1 MSINHLFLIT
11 FLELVTAIIAAVLFK
26 KYIASK
32 EKYFLYFLWFTLIF
46 EIIGAVMRYVFEW
59 QTIGYYNFYILI
71 SFLFY
76 YHWYYT
82 IIQSKSIKNVV
93 LIFSVLFLGVALYN
107 LLFQSWFEYH
117 QYTFIVGALLTLVC
131 TIFHFWQL
139 LHSDEILELKYKLS
153 FWISTGLLL
162 FNIGMVP
169 FMLLSHHLNFKG
181 NSYYLILI
189 TLNVILYGC
198 YIIGFLWTKEK
209 YNRF

>member
-11 FLELVTAIIAAVLFK
+11 FLELVTAVVAAVLFK
-26 KYIASK
+26 KYRASK
-32 EKYFLYFLWFTLIF
+32 EKYFLYFLWFTLLF

-59 QTIGYYNFYILI
+59 KTLWYYNFYILI

-76 YHWYYT
+76 YYWYYT
-82 IIQSKSIKNVV
+82 IIQSKSIKNIV

-107 LLFQSWFEYH
+107 LFFQSWFEYH
-117 QYTFIVGALLTLVC
+117 QYTFIAGALLTLGC

-139 LHSDEILELKYKLS
+139 LHSDEILEVKYKLS

-169 FMLLSHHLNFKG
+169 FMLLSHHLNFTG